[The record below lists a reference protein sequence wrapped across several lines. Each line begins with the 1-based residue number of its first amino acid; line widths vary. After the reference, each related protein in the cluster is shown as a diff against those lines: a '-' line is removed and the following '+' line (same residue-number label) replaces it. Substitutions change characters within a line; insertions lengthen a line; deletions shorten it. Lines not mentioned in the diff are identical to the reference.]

1 MNKICY
7 SELSIKLT
15 NEINKIEKKD
25 NGIYFTPPKT
35 INTNIKALEPYMKNI
50 KEILEPS
57 CGSCEYILEL
67 NRQYVDKNIKGIEY
81 NKTIYNSIKP
91 LENKNIKLYNIDFLT
106 YESNNKY
113 DLVIGNPPYYV
124 MKKKNIDKI
133 YYNYFDGRPNIFILF
148 IIKSLKLLAS
158 DGILSFVLPKNFLNC
173 LYYNKTRKYI
183 KDNYKILNIIDCN
196 DNYIETHQE
205 TIILI
210 IKNIKNINKIDI
222 DNTEYTLDIGKFTIL
237 GNPENIIKLNSL
249 LINSSTL
256 SKLGFKV
263 YVGNIVWNECK
274 KELTDDNNKTLL
286 VYSSDIKNNKLEIQ
300 KYTNEKKKNYINRKG
315 DKEAL
320 LLINRGYGVGKYMFN
335 YCLININNDREYLI
349 ENHLICI
356 KYIKHI
362 DNDRL
367 INIYEKIIRS
377 FENEKSKEFINLY
390 FGNNAINTTEL
401 SELFPIYDI

>member
-15 NEINKIEKKD
+15 NKINKIEKKN

-158 DGILSFVLPKNFLNC
+158 DGILSFVLPKNFLNISGSIVFD
-173 LYYNKTRKYI
+173 L
-183 KDNYKILNIIDCN
+183 
-196 DNYIETHQE
+196 
-205 TIILI
+205 
-210 IKNIKNINKIDI
+210 
-222 DNTEYTLDIGKFTIL
+222 
-237 GNPENIIKLNSL
+237 SL
-249 LINSSTL
+249 L
-256 SKLGFKV
+256 
-263 YVGNIVWNECK
+263 
-274 KELTDDNNKTLL
+274 
-286 VYSSDIKNNKLEIQ
+286 Q
-300 KYTNEKKKNYINRKG
+300 
-315 DKEAL
+315 
-320 LLINRGYGVGKYMFN
+320 
-335 YCLININNDREYLI
+335 
-349 ENHLICI
+349 
-356 KYIKHI
+356 
-362 DNDRL
+362 
-367 INIYEKIIRS
+367 
-377 FENEKSKEFINLY
+377 
-390 FGNNAINTTEL
+390 
-401 SELFPIYDI
+401 

>member
-1 MNKICY
+1 
-7 SELSIKLT
+7 
-15 NEINKIEKKD
+15 
-25 NGIYFTPPKT
+25 
-35 INTNIKALEPYMKNI
+35 
-50 KEILEPS
+50 
-57 CGSCEYILEL
+57 
-67 NRQYVDKNIKGIEY
+67 
-81 NKTIYNSIKP
+81 
-91 LENKNIKLYNIDFLT
+91 
-106 YESNNKY
+106 
-113 DLVIGNPPYYV
+113 
-124 MKKKNIDKI
+124 
-133 YYNYFDGRPNIFILF
+133 
-148 IIKSLKLLAS
+148 
-158 DGILSFVLPKNFLNC
+158 LPKNFLNC

-196 DNYIETHQE
+196 DNYIETQQE

-300 KYTNEKKKNYINRKG
+300 KYTNEKKKNYIDRKG
-315 DKEAL
+315 DKEPL

-335 YCLININNDREYLI
+335 YCLININNDMEYLI